1 MCRGVT
7 NTEGE
12 MRFDAFHCEA
22 GFARWALSSRSP
34 PFRARVGFS
43 NGTIKKYVFPRMDVT
58 QGGDYPLP
66 MIYPTRRT
74 AGRELAARL
83 AEYAERND
91 TIVLALPRGGVP
103 VAVEIAQAL
112 HAPLDVLVVRKL
124 GLPWQPE
131 LAAGAIA
138 PGGVI
143 VMNPEIQAGVEDLDR
158 LMAPVIKRERA
169 ELQRRETLYRKD
181 QPPLQVCDK
190 IAIIVDD
197 GIATGATMQAA
208 VLALRAL
215 HARSVIIAVPVAPP
229 DTVRRLG
236 QLADRIV
243 CLQQPISFSSV
254 GQWYEEF
261 PQVSDGEVIALLRPS
276 AAARTASSA
285 NGDRR

>member
-1 MCRGVT
+1 
-7 NTEGE
+7 
-12 MRFDAFHCEA
+12 MR
-22 GFARWALSSRSP
+22 
-34 PFRARVGFS
+34 
-43 NGTIKKYVFPRMDVT
+43 
-58 QGGDYPLP
+58 
-66 MIYPTRRT
+66 MIYPTRR
-74 AGRELAARL
+74 AGGRELAARL
-83 AEYAERND
+83 AEYAERDD

-103 VAVEIAQAL
+103 VAEEVAQAL

-158 LMAPVIKRERA
+158 SMAPVIKRERA

-181 QPPLQVCDK
+181 QPPLQVRDR
-190 IAIIVDD
+190 IAIVVDD

-208 VLALRAL
+208 VLALRAMQ
-215 HARSVIIAVPVAPP
+215 ARSVVIAVPVAPP
-229 DTVRRLG
+229 DTVRRLS

-243 CLQQPISFSSV
+243 CLQQPISFFAV

-261 PQVSDGEVIALLRPS
+261 PQVSDDEVIALLRPH
-276 AAARTASSA
+276 AAARTASRTSA
-285 NGDRR
+285 EHR